1 MDIANLIETF
11 FFIKDMF
18 SVSKLLEG
26 VKLRN
31 KSAFSVKMRTKGQIK
46 FTVKVKP
53 PTFFPFNMMNFE
65 LSRAVNVLQWHS
77 RRLKKK
83 NLCIF
88 SLWQKEHYHDPD
100 YGATNFTLTLPV
112 DPVTLGPRISQFWL
126 LKSFEHILVKLQ
138 SYVNLNTTWDD
149 IKYNGQWN

>member
-1 MDIANLIETF
+1 MYKINVYVCIFPTSKHLNSTWSNDMDIANLIETF

-18 SVSKLLEG
+18 LVSKLLEG

-77 RRLKKK
+77 RRLKKEEFMHLLSMTK
-83 NLCIF
+83 RAL
-88 SLWQKEHYHDPD
+88 SWPWLWRHEFHNNATCRSRDS
-100 YGATNFTLTLPV
+100 GATDFT
-112 DPVTLGPRISQFWL
+112 
-126 LKSFEHILVKLQ
+126 ILV
-138 SYVNLNTTWDD
+138 T
-149 IKYNGQWN
+149 

>member
-1 MDIANLIETF
+1 MYFPTSKHLNPTWSNDMDIANLIETF

-18 SVSKLLEG
+18 LVSKLLEG

-77 RRLKKK
+77 RRLKKEEFMHLLSMTK
-83 NLCIF
+83 RAL
-88 SLWQKEHYHDPD
+88 SWPWLWRHEFHLNATCRSRDS
-100 YGATNFTLTLPV
+100 GATDFTIF
-112 DPVTLGPRISQFWL
+112 VT
-126 LKSFEHILVKLQ
+126 
-138 SYVNLNTTWDD
+138 
-149 IKYNGQWN
+149 